1 MPKEAPSESNSKSG
15 TSSMAKLS
23 ASEKEK
29 TKLRERQRRAITTKI
44 FAGLRKYGGYN
55 LPPRADIND
64 VLKALASEA
73 GWVVE
78 PDGNTYR
85 SQHLK
90 RVHVLS
96 EQGFSQPSS
105 SLHHSLRQ
113 SNPAMNRLQQLIQP
127 PTTINAGFNCTLA
140 GLMGDAGELREGN
153 CSTTA
158 SPSHHSMGGAAGH
171 HSNSSSMTLMG
182 SGCISN
188 SPFAS
193 PASSE
198 GGAPSQRLSQG
209 NPYFTGLSNGFLP
222 SCGQVLS
229 DCHDG
234 DSSGIKEEYAAAAT
248 YFSADTLDARDFQM
262 QRATLDVAPH
272 LLNCRDFSGRG
283 FLNHTTT
290 SMNNSMFFNTA
301 AAAAAQPAPN
311 RFSSSRAA
319 DPHLSSLMMLSAGH
333 PLFLQEQRASNQ
345 NTPLGSP
352 RLQDPH

>member
-1 MPKEAPSESNSKSG
+1 
-15 TSSMAKLS
+15 MAKLS

-85 SQHLK
+85 SQ
-90 RVHVLS
+90 
-96 EQGFSQPSS
+96 GFSQPSS
-105 SLHHSLRQ
+105 SLQHSLRQ
-113 SNPAMNRLQQLIQP
+113 TVNPVHNRMQLIP
-127 PTTINAGFNCTLA
+127 PPSTLNTGFNCTLA
-140 GLMGDAGELREGN
+140 NLMADTGDLREGN

-158 SPSHHSMGGAAGH
+158 SPRHHSMGGGGGAGGGGH

-198 GGAPSQRLSQG
+198 GGPPSGRLSQG
-209 NPYFTGLSNGFLP
+209 SMPYLAGLSTGFLP
-222 SCGQVLS
+222 SCGLS
-229 DCHDG
+229 DGRDG
-234 DSSGIKEEYAAAAT
+234 DSSGIIKEENAAAAA
-248 YFSADTLDARDFQM
+248 YFSADTLDARDFRM
-262 QRATLDVAPH
+262 QRATLDA
-272 LLNCRDFSGRG
+272 SQ
-283 FLNHTTT
+283 FLNSREFHPGRVTAGTNALGNAMGGNT
-290 SMNNSMFFNTA
+290 SNMNSLFFN
-301 AAAAAQPAPN
+301 AAQQAPN
-311 RFSSSRAA
+311 RFGQRA
-319 DPHLSSLMMLSAGH
+319 PLPNLMMLSTGH
-333 PLFLQEQRASNQ
+333 PFLQEQRASNQ

-352 RLQDPH
+352 RLQDGPG

>member
-1 MPKEAPSESNSKSG
+1 MPKEVQSEDSRSTSG
-15 TSSMAKLS
+15 TSSSMAKLS

-85 SQHLK
+85 SQSF
-90 RVHVLS
+90 V
-96 EQGFSQPSS
+96 QGFSQPSS
-105 SLHHSLRQ
+105 SLQHSLRHQ
-113 SNPAMNRLQQLIQP
+113 SVNPVHHNRMQLIP
-127 PTTINAGFNCTLA
+127 PPSTLNTGFNCTLA
-140 GLMGDAGELREGN
+140 NLMADTGDLREGN

-158 SPSHHSMGGAAGH
+158 SPRHHSMGGATNAGGH

-198 GGAPSQRLSQG
+198 GGPPSGRLSQG
-209 NPYFTGLSNGFLP
+209 SMPYLAGLSTGFLP
-222 SCGQVLS
+222 SCGLS
-229 DCHDG
+229 DARDG
-234 DSSGIKEEYAAAAT
+234 DSSGIIKEESAAAAA

-262 QRATLDVAPH
+262 HRATLDASQF
-272 LLNCRDFSGRG
+272 LNSREFNTGRG
-283 FLNHTTT
+283 SNTLGNVNT
-290 SMNNSMFFNTA
+290 SNMNSLFYN
-301 AAAAAQPAPN
+301 AAQQAPN
-311 RFSSSRAA
+311 RFGQRA
-319 DPHLSSLMMLSAGH
+319 PLPNLMMLSTGH
-333 PLFLQEQRASNQ
+333 PFLQEQRASNQ

-352 RLQDPH
+352 RLQDGPG